1 MTGIRRLGFNG
12 TSSFDNN
19 ATWTGYVD
27 AGDVFALNAYS
38 AATGNVLKAFFGS
51 CLIATLVSATT
62 PRIGVTPVIPPS

>member
-19 ATWTGYVD
+19 ATWTGYVE